1 MNINS
6 SINRPFLILAILLIS
21 SGCYTVLNHPA
32 VETSSYDYEYSSCY
46 DCHTG
51 AFFHHSYGRAPYPG
65 IWGAYYYEPWWH
77 SEILI
82 MEENGG
88 AFTRSVIPGRDFRTR
103 GSGEAG
109 ARSDIR
115 SRELPDVSPV
125 APSSLKK
132 SDHKVRKVRK
142 ARDTRS
148 RSEARDSSS
157 SDKRRS
163 SSGKKKRSSRDRD

>member
-32 VETSSYDYEYSSCY
+32 IETSDYDYEYASCY
-46 DCHTG
+46 DCHTS
-51 AFFHHSYGRAPYPG
+51 AFFPASYGRAPYPG
-65 IWGAYYYEPWWH
+65 IWGPYYYEPWWH

-82 MEENGG
+82 LEEDSG

-103 GSGEAG
+103 GSGEVG
-109 ARSDIR
+109 SRGDIR
-115 SRELPDVSPV
+115 TRELPDVSPV
-125 APSSLKK
+125 APSNLKK
-132 SDHKVRKVRK
+132 TDQKVRKVRK

-148 RSEARDSSS
+148 RSDDRGSSD

-163 SSGKKKRSSRDRD
+163 SSGKKKRSSKGRD